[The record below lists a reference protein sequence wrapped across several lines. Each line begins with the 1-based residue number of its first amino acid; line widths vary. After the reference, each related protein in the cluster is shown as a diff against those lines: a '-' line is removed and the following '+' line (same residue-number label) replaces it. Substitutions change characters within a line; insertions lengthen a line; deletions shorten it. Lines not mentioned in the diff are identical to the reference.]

1 MTTALNR
8 ITHVNYVLDASYSM
22 EDHATNLVKVVDG
35 HIQHLADRSRSLDQD
50 IHISVYDFADDVR
63 CLIYDR
69 DVLRLPSIAKLYRPR
84 GNTALIDATLQSLEE
99 LARTAQIHGEHA
111 FLTYVV
117 TDGQENR
124 SRRQPAQLRTT
135 LSGLAKNWTVAC
147 MVPDAMGKDDAMAY
161 GFAPDNIAIWNPSGR
176 RGVEEA
182 GAVMA
187 EATDIF
193 LENRGKGVVGTR
205 SLFSTGADAVN
216 AATVQA
222 TLAPLD
228 PAAYDVI
235 PVDRDDYIRPF
246 VESRGL
252 RYTIGS
258 GYYELTKRE
267 TIGSRKRIAIREKR
281 GQRRVF
287 TGVSARD
294 LLGLGGNDVRVSP
307 DYNPD
312 YSIHVQSTSVNRR
325 LVAGTDLLILR

>member
-1 MTTALNR
+1 MSQTLNR
-8 ITHVNYVLDASYSM
+8 ITHVNLVVDASYSM
-22 EDHATNLVKVVDG
+22 GAHATHLVQVVDG
-35 HIQHLADRSRSLDQD
+35 QIQHLADRSRKLDQD

-99 LARTAQIHGEHA
+99 LAQTAQIHGEHA
-111 FLTYVV
+111 FLTFVL
-117 TDGQENR
+117 TDGQENW
-124 SRRQPAQLRTT
+124 SRRRPDQLRVK
-135 LSGLAKNWTVAC
+135 LRGLAPNWTVAC
-147 MVPDAMGKDDAMAY
+147 LVPNALGKDDAMAF
-161 GFAPDNIAIWNPSGR
+161 GFAPDNIAIWDASGR

-182 GAVMA
+182 GEVMTQ
-187 EATDIF
+187 ATDTF
-193 LENRGKGVVGTR
+193 LDGRAKGVVGTR

-216 AATVQA
+216 AATVQSA
-222 TLAPLD
+222 LAALD
-228 PAAYDVI
+228 PAAYDII

-267 TIGSRKRIAIREKR
+267 TIGCRKRIAIREKR
-281 GQRRVF
+281 GARRVF
-287 TGVSARD
+287 TGPAARD
-294 LLGLGGNDVRVSP
+294 QLGLGGDDVRVAP

-325 LVAGTDLLILR
+325 LVAGTDLLLLR